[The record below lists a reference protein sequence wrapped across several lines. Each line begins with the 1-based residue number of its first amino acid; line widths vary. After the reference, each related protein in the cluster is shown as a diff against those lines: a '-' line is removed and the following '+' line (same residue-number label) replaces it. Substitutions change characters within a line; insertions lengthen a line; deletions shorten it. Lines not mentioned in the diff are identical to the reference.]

1 ATLDGLYVVR
11 SSVPEETLNAEDTVK
26 AYKSLS
32 KVEQAFRSYKTID
45 LKVRPIYHHN
55 SDRVKAHVFLCMLAY
70 YVEWHMRRCLA
81 PILFDEDDWENA
93 LELREGIVNHSTK
106 SDSASSKA
114 KRKRTADNLPVHSF
128 QTLLADLGTIVNNRI
143 QSNIP
148 GVNFDFDKVTEPTP
162 VQRKAL
168 DLLGVSLICTQ

>member
-1 ATLDGLYVVR
+1 SVR
-11 SSVPEETLNAEDTVK
+11 
-26 AYKSLS
+26 
-32 KVEQAFRSYKTID
+32 
-45 LKVRPIYHHN
+45 
-55 SDRVKAHVFLCMLAY
+55 
-70 YVEWHMRRCLA
+70 
-81 PILFDEDDWENA
+81 
-93 LELREGIVNHSTK
+93 

-148 GVNFDFDKVTEPTP
+148 GVHFDFDKVTEPTP